1 MLLLF
6 GRPFLVTVGAVF
18 EMHLNKLSLA
28 NIDKNV
34 VYNHVPPNRAM
45 HIVSY
50 IGIYDDPF

>member
-6 GRPFLVTVGAVF
+6 GRPFLVTVGAVL